1 MPHLRSRRPALFA
14 AVLIVIAAG
23 IGVRFLPL
31 GLPREVVK
39 YAGSVLWG
47 AMVYGLV
54 AFVQP
59 AARPIRL
66 AAVALAVAVLV
77 ELFRLVHTPG
87 LDAFRLTLAG
97 QLLLGRIFSVWN
109 VLAYAI
115 GIGLAA
121 ALDAGTRPPT
131 GRRRSIA
138 DALDSPGAADLA
150 FEPPRGNIKIR
161 PADFS

>member
-1 MPHLRSRRPALFA
+1 MPDAPSRRLHLFV

-23 IGVRFLPL
+23 VGVRFLPL

-39 YAGSVLWG
+39 YAGSVMWG

-54 AFVQP
+54 AFVRP

-138 DALDSPGAADLA
+138 DALDSPGAADIA
-150 FEPPRGNIKIR
+150 FEPTRGNIKIR